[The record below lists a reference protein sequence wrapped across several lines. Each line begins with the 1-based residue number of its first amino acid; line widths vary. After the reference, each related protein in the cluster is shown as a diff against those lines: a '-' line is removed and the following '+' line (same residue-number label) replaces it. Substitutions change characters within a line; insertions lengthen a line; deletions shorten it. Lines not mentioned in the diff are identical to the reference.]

1 MLRSLSA
8 VTVLASLVAGASL
21 ATIGM
26 TTACSSSTSSGGGSS
41 GGSCDIGGADGGT
54 CVPPTSMNPPPT
66 PPYVSCLTGSE
77 LQSPSVSFA
86 SDIQPI
92 LNQSCAISGAT
103 CHGSPTTDPK
113 ATGQI
118 YLGSPDGGVAASD
131 ILPKIVGQPSPENP
145 PMDTIKAGDPAN
157 SYLMHKLDGDQCQYA
172 AACKTT
178 SNPLFAN
185 CGIQMPFNSGTLDQD
200 SRDKIRR
207 WIAQGAKA
215 N

>member
-8 VTVLASLVAGASL
+8 LTVLASLVAGASL
-21 ATIGM
+21 ATLGM
-26 TTACSSSTSSGGGSS
+26 TTACSSSSSSSGGA
-41 GGSCDIGGADGGT
+41 CDTGGADGGT
-54 CVPPTSMNPPPT
+54 CNAPTTSSPT
-66 PPYVSCLTGSE
+66 PPYVSCLTGSA

-86 SDIQPI
+86 ADIQPI
-92 LNQSCAISGAT
+92 FNQSCAISGAT
-103 CHGSPTTDPK
+103 CHGSPTTDAK
-113 ATGQI
+113 STGQI
-118 YLGSPDGGVAASD
+118 YLGSVDGGVAASD
-131 ILPKIVGQPSPENP
+131 ILPKIVGQNSPENP
-145 PMDTIKAGDPAN
+145 QMETIKAGDPSN

-178 SNPLFAN
+178 QNPLFAN
-185 CGIQMPFNSGTLDQD
+185 CGIQMPFNSGVLDQD